1 MSRVDG
7 NDSPDSGDVLF
18 ETEDRFVRIQSERSG
33 RNTIGKLHHGH
44 APNHCGEKRKPR
56 TKKSVTPDAEP
67 MHIRGATPARGQVV
81 SFLGIRR
88 KE

>member
-1 MSRVDG
+1 MGTILPIREMSDLKPRT
-7 NDSPDSGDVLF
+7 VLS
-18 ETEDRFVRIQSERSG
+18 ESNPNARAEIQSV
-33 RNTIGKLHHGH
+33 NCIMVMLLITAGKKE
-44 APNHCGEKRKPR
+44 NPR